1 MWDLLKIWFTWHGMT
16 PKSITGISDVLTG
29 ASRSPIPQYF
39 ENWKKV
45 DQKSAILKEKR
56 LQYFQGSLAPS
67 YPPEW
72 KVF

>member
-1 MWDLLKIWFTWHGMT
+1 MLRAIIRSGGGWKIFRKKYKRGDSYWG
-16 PKSITGISDVLTG
+16 PKSTAGISDVLTG

-56 LQYFQGSLAPS
+56 L
-67 YPPEW
+67 
-72 KVF
+72 